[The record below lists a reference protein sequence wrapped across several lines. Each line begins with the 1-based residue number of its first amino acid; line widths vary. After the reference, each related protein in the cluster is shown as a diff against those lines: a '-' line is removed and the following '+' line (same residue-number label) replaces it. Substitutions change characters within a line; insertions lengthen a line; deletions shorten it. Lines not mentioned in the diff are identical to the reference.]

1 MSEQIRVLHVDDEPD
16 FTDLTA
22 DALEREDDRLSVET
36 ATNAAEGLDR
46 LTESVDCVVSDY
58 DMPGRNGIEFLEAVR
73 EQQPALPFVLFTGKG
88 SEEVASEAISAGVT
102 EYLEKGRGL
111 GQYTV
116 LANRITNAVEQ
127 YRSKRA
133 LESSQRRLSL
143 FFEQSP
149 LGVIEWNEAC
159 EVVRLNDAAEEIL
172 GYDEADLRGAS
183 WERIVPESET
193 TAVGNVV
200 DALLQ
205 NRGGYQHVNENVR
218 ADGDVIVCEWHNWVV
233 TDDDSVEHSST
244 GSRPQADDSGG
255 SETPQAA
262 GEAGDGEVAAIF
274 SQFQDVTERAEREQ
288 QLERSTA
295 RLEALFENSP
305 DMINVHDTEGNIIE
319 PNPQLCERLGYDASE
334 LTEMKVWDIDTRIDP
349 AEARA
354 LWDEMSVGDRR
365 RLDGVYQCRDG
376 STFPV
381 EVHIQRLDLVGEE
394 RFVVIS
400 RDISERKARERELE
414 RYETIVETIDDI
426 ALVIDDD
433 WIVEYVN
440 ETGRRYAGASTNDI
454 VGEPI
459 VRLAREFVAEIDG
472 VARFERALER
482 AFDATPP
489 VDAPERIELR
499 VDASMGEVVLEYQF
513 SPVFGGGEPTAVVIT
528 MRDITERTERER
540 TLEATKEQLDTVVS
554 NVPVVL
560 FALDADGV
568 FRLSEGRGLEAL
580 GWESS
585 EVVGQSA
592 FDLYADYPDVTA
604 AIERALDGE
613 EVSIV
618 ERIEGRVF
626 ETAYQPV
633 VEGGRVTG
641 VIGVATDVTERRARE
656 RELERQNERLEE
668 FVSVVSHDLQNPL
681 NVAAGRLEL
690 AREVFDSEDL
700 DAAARAL
707 DRMDELI
714 ADLLRLAREGE
725 RVNEIESVALAD
737 VVEGCWHNVETG
749 AAELVVETERTIRA
763 DPGRLQHLLENLLQ
777 NSVEHGSTSSRP
789 EADVTITVGD
799 LDDGFYVA
807 DDGPGIPESRRTDV
821 FESGYS
827 TAPDGTGFGLAIVAE
842 VVEAHGWSIS
852 VGESEAGGA
861 RFEITGVTDA
871 AQQGP

>member
-1 MSEQIRVLHVDDEPD
+1 MSEQIRVLHVDDQPD
-16 FTDLTA
+16 FVDLTA
-22 DALEREDDRLSVET
+22 TALEREDDRLSVET
-36 ATNAAEGLDR
+36 ATSAAEGLDQ
-46 LTESVDCVVSDY
+46 LTESIDCVVSDY
-58 DMPGRNGIEFLEAVR
+58 DMPRRNGIDFLQAVR
-73 EQQPALPFVLFTGKG
+73 EQRPDLPFILFTGKG

-102 EYLEKGRGL
+102 EYLEKEAGL
-111 GQYTV
+111 DQYTI
-116 LANRITNAVEQ
+116 LANRIRNAVEQ

-149 LGVIEWNEAC
+149 LGVIEWDEAF

-172 GYDEADLRGAS
+172 GYDEADLVGTS
-183 WERIVPESET
+183 WERIIPDSERE
-193 TAVGNVV
+193 AVEEVV
-200 DALLQ
+200 DALLRD
-205 NRGGYQHVNENVR
+205 RGGYRSVNENVR
-218 ADGDVIVCEWHNWVV
+218 ADGDVIVCEWHNRVV
-233 TDDDSVEHSST
+233 TTHD
-244 GSRPQADDSGG
+244 
-255 SETPQAA
+255 
-262 GEAGDGEVAAIF
+262 GDVVAVF
-274 SQFQDVTERAEREQ
+274 SQFQDITERVEREERI
-288 QLERSTA
+288 ERSTA

-305 DMINVHDTEGNIIE
+305 DMINVHDTEGNIID

-334 LTEMKVWDIDTRIDP
+334 LVDMKVWEVDARIDP
-349 AEARA
+349 AEAQA

-365 RLDGVYQCRDG
+365 RLEAIYRCRDG

-426 ALVIDDD
+426 ALVVDGDRTI
-433 WIVEYVN
+433 EYVN
-440 ETGRRYAGASTNDI
+440 EIGRRYAGAPIDDI

-459 VRLAREFVAEIDG
+459 VRLAKGFAAETDG
-472 VARFERALER
+472 AARFERALER

-489 VDAPERIELR
+489 VDTPERLELR

-513 SPVFGGGEPTAVVIT
+513 SPVFEGDEPTAVVIT
-528 MRDITERTERER
+528 MRDITERTEREQA
-540 TLEATKEQLDTVVS
+540 LEATKERLDTVVS

-618 ERIEGRVF
+618 ERIEDRIF

-633 VEGGRVTG
+633 LEDGRVTG
-641 VIGVATDVTERRARE
+641 VIGVATDITERRARE

-690 AREVFDSEDL
+690 AREAFDSEDL

-714 ADLLRLAREGE
+714 TDLLRLAREGE
-725 RVNEIESVALAD
+725 RVNEIETVSLAD

-749 AAELVVETERTIRA
+749 EAELVVETERTIRA

-777 NSVEHGSTSSRP
+777 NGIVHGSTSNRP
-789 EADVTITVGD
+789 QTGDGETVDSVEYGSTDGADVTITIGD
-799 LDDGFYVA
+799 LEDGFYVE
-807 DDGPGIPESRRTDV
+807 DDGPGIPESKRADV

-827 TAPDGTGFGLAIVAE
+827 TAPDGTGFGLAIVEE
-842 VVEAHGWSIS
+842 VVEAHGWSIN
-852 VGESEAGGA
+852 VVESTDGGA
-861 RFEITGVTDA
+861 RFEITGVADA
-871 AQQGP
+871 PQQGP

>member
-1 MSEQIRVLHVDDEPD
+1 MSEQIRVLHVDDQPD
-16 FTDLTA
+16 FVDLTA
-22 DALEREDDRLSVET
+22 TALEREDDRLSVET
-36 ATNAAEGLDR
+36 ATSVAEGLDR

-58 DMPGRNGIEFLEAVR
+58 DMPKQNGIDFLEAVR
-73 EQQPALPFVLFTGKG
+73 EQRPDLPFILFTGKG

-102 EYLEKGRGL
+102 EYLEKERGL
-111 GQYTV
+111 GQYTI

-127 YRSKRA
+127 YRSAQA
-133 LESSQRRLSL
+133 LESSRRRLSL
-143 FFEQSP
+143 FVEQSP
-149 LGVIEWNEAC
+149 LGVIEWDEAF
-159 EVVRLNDAAEEIL
+159 EVVRLNDAAEDIL
-172 GYDEADLRGAS
+172 GYDEADLVGAS
-183 WERIVPESET
+183 WERIIPDSERQ
-193 TAVGNVV
+193 AVEEVV

-205 NRGGYQHVNENVR
+205 NRGGYRSVNENVR
-218 ADGDVIVCEWHNWVV
+218 ADGDVIVCEWHNRVV
-233 TDDDSVEHSST
+233 TTDE
-244 GSRPQADDSGG
+244 
-255 SETPQAA
+255 
-262 GEAGDGEVAAIF
+262 GDVIAIF
-274 SQFQDVTERAEREQ
+274 SQFQDITERVEREER
-288 QLERSTA
+288 LERSTA

-305 DMINVHDTEGNIIE
+305 DMINIHDTEGNIID

-334 LTEMKVWDIDTRIDP
+334 LTDMKVWDVDAQIDP
-349 AEARA
+349 AAARE
-354 LWDEMSVGDRR
+354 LWDQMSVGDRR
-365 RLDGVYQCRDG
+365 RLEGVYRCRDG
-376 STFPV
+376 STVPV
-381 EVHIQRLDLVGEE
+381 DVHIQRLDLAGEE

-426 ALVIDDD
+426 ALVIDDERT
-433 WIVEYVN
+433 VEYIN
-440 ETGRRYAGASTNDI
+440 EIGRRYAGAPVDDI

-459 VRLAREFVAEIDG
+459 VGLAKEFVAEADG
-472 VARFERALER
+472 AARFERTLER

-489 VDAPERIELR
+489 VDTPERLELR

-513 SPVFGGGEPTAVVIT
+513 SPVFDGGEPAAVVIT

-540 TLEATKEQLDTVVS
+540 TLEATKERLDTVVS

-560 FALDADGV
+560 FALDAEGV
-568 FRLSEGRGLEAL
+568 FRLSEGRGLDAL
-580 GWESS
+580 GWEPG

-613 EVSIV
+613 EVSLV
-618 ERIEGRVF
+618 ERIRGRIF

-633 VEGGRVTG
+633 VEDGRVTG
-641 VIGVATDVTERRARE
+641 VIGVATDITERRAHE

-690 AREVFDSEDL
+690 AREAFDSEDL
-700 DAAARAL
+700 DAAARSL

-714 ADLLRLAREGE
+714 TDLLCLAREGE
-725 RVNEIESVALAD
+725 RVNEIDSIALAD

-777 NSVEHGSTSSRP
+777 NAVEHGSTSSRP
-789 EADVTITVGD
+789 VADDSEGSELPRADGEAVDAVEHGSTNGTGVTITVGD
-799 LDDGFYVA
+799 LDGGFYVA

-821 FESGYS
+821 FENGYS
-827 TAPDGTGFGLAIVAE
+827 TAPDGTGFGLAIVEE

-852 VGESEAGGA
+852 VVESEAGGA
-861 RFEITGVTDA
+861 RFDITGVADA
-871 AQQGP
+871 PQRGP